1 MYKRTRLY
9 NVIFPVWM
17 LTLFPQM
24 WLIAIPGNFVI
35 DSIVL
40 IILMFILKVE
50 CKKSFYIKNIFKV
63 FALGFAADMISAL
76 TLFLI
81 TMYTPV
87 SNYVVMADEW
97 FLTIPALLFAS
108 LLIFVFNYFISFKKH
123 EKSIRLKM
131 ALTFAIATAPYT
143 FLIPSSILY

>member
-17 LTLFPQM
+17 LTLFPQT

-63 FALGFAADMISAL
+63 FTLGFAADIISAL